1 MSKIDSNQSIS
12 WLLTE
17 ERVGIKNLKNTKAFI
32 NYSQTID
39 DIVENLEDYN
49 QIKKR
54 IVLIVFIAMIA
65 DIEYNKKISP
75 IVTELF
81 LRGRK
86 FKISIV
92 LTLQSYFKVPKT
104 MKLNLAYCFTMKI
117 PNKRELKRIASNQ
130 LFDIGFK
137 YFMKLYKD
145 YTKQPFSF
153 SSSDTTFLSDNP
165 LRFKKSVL
173 QK

>member
-1 MSKIDSNQSIS
+1 MSKINSNQSIS

-92 LTLQSYFKVPKT
+92 LTLVLFQS
-104 MKLNLAYCFTMKI
+104 A
-117 PNKRELKRIASNQ
+117 
-130 LFDIGFK
+130 
-137 YFMKLYKD
+137 
-145 YTKQPFSF
+145 
-153 SSSDTTFLSDNP
+153 
-165 LRFKKSVL
+165 
-173 QK
+173 